1 MNSSRN
7 LQEMSKMSKDIIDRY
22 GSFTDFARTFCFKNQ
37 KKFCAAATRCICG
50 HAPSFSRIDMVYGK
64 GAASACIYPQLVDLG
79 EFCGCKDKMGVTQ
92 CKQLS
97 QVIVSNFSFLKI
109 TEFMLFLWWFK
120 SGKYGRFYGS
130 VDPLVISSAL
140 RDFLQDRYSI
150 IESEKTRH
158 SEKERAQSR
167 ENAISYEQWLAM
179 KGDRP
184 EDHPVLTM
192 LFMSKGQNGGEAK
205 K

>member
-1 MNSSRN
+1 
-7 LQEMSKMSKDIIDRY
+7 
-22 GSFTDFARTFCFKNQ
+22 
-37 KKFCAAATRCICG
+37 
-50 HAPSFSRIDMVYGK
+50 
-64 GAASACIYPQLVDLG
+64 
-79 EFCGCKDKMGVTQ
+79 
-92 CKQLS
+92 
-97 QVIVSNFSFLKI
+97 
-109 TEFMLFLWWFK
+109 MLFLWWFK

-167 ENAISYEQWLAM
+167 GNAISYEQWLAM
-179 KGDRP
+179 KGDKP

-192 LFMSKGQNGGEAK
+192 LFMNKGKDGVKQK